1 MTEFFLNLNSLL
13 NEPQSIKVL
22 SVLVLLISLLWIMTG
37 FSFLDKDDD

>member
-22 SVLVLLISLLWIMTG
+22 SVLVLLLSLLWITTG
-37 FSFLDKDDD
+37 FSFLDKDDY